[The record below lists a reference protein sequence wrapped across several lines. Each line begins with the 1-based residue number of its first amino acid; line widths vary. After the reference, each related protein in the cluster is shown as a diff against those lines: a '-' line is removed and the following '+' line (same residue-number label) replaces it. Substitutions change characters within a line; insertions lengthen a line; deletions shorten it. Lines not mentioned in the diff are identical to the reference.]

1 MRDSSSR
8 SECQGI
14 GVLWIEVRLGN
25 SFRFCSCA
33 LWAALSFDDASS
45 SLISTNIRRADAF
58 TSVGA
63 IFRVL
68 EADFL
73 HLMTVERI

>member
-8 SECQGI
+8 SQCQGT
-14 GVLWIEVRLGN
+14 GVLWIEVRLDN
-25 SFRFCSCA
+25 SFSFCSCA
-33 LWAALSFDDASS
+33 PWAALGFDDAS
-45 SLISTNIRRADAF
+45 SLISTNLRRADAF